1 MIHITEVLTKVVR
14 RIKVRNVEE
23 VNTEKAGKRR
33 SMKTEIYMVSEK
45 YSFFN

>member
-1 MIHITEVLTKVVR
+1 VPTKVVR

-33 SMKTEIYMVSEK
+33 SKKIERYMVSEK